1 MPKNPMEGKTANV
14 KFKSIL
20 GKAKQT
26 EQTDDT
32 VWTIAKYT
40 PPPLDHWF
48 PTKFSLSRE
57 KGSKKA
63 LFQW

>member
-1 MPKNPMEGKTANV
+1 MLKNPMEEKTSNV

-20 GKAKQT
+20 GKANQT
-26 EQTDDT
+26 EQTKDIL
-32 VWTIAKYT
+32 WTIAKYI

-57 KGSKKA
+57 KGRK
-63 LFQW
+63 FQR